1 MAKLGLVVTA
11 PSGTY
16 DWMVTEMLEGEILE
30 GRADL
35 LDFARTEGYTGQN
48 DVRKIVSFLNES
60 VAEDGFVFIYT
71 VDALFYYDEPYVK
84 DVMLP

>member
-1 MAKLGLVVTA
+1 MF
-11 PSGTY
+11 
-16 DWMVTEMLEGEILE
+16 EGEILQ
-30 GRADL
+30 GRTDL

-60 VAEDGFVFIYT
+60 VAEEGFVFIYSGDT
-71 VDALFYYDEPYVK
+71 LYHYDELYAN